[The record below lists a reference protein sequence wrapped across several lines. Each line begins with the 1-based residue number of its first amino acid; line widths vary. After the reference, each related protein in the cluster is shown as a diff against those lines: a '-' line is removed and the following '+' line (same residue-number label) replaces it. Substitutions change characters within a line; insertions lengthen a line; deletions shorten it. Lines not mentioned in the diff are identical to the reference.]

1 MLAKG
6 YPMVTVNDT
15 LEIPRGAPTSRSF
28 SQPFWDGT
36 KEKKLKI
43 QFDKSVGKYQWLP
56 RATSRFT
63 GRKSVLEWREVKG
76 EGEIFSFTLVHR
88 ARPPFQG
95 KEPFFIAVATLPEG
109 VQIMA
114 NTVGITAEE
123 MKVGLEVKPY
133 WHPLPDGYHML
144 MWQKA

>member
-1 MLAKG
+1 
-6 YPMVTVNDT
+6 MVKVNDT
-15 LEIPRGAPTSRSF
+15 LSIERGAPAARSF
-28 SQPFWDGT
+28 SQPYWNGT

-43 QFDKSVGKYQWLP
+43 QYDTSVGKYQWLP

-63 GRKSVLEWREVKG
+63 GRKSVLEWREAKG
-76 EGEIFSFTLVHR
+76 NGEIYSFTLVQR

-114 NTVGITAEE
+114 NTVGISAEE
-123 MKVGLEVKPY
+123 MKVGLKVKPY
-133 WHPLPDGYHML
+133 WHPLPEGYHML

>member
-1 MLAKG
+1 
-6 YPMVTVNDT
+6 MVTVNDT
-15 LEIPRGAPTSRSF
+15 LNIERGAPQSRSF

-36 KEKKLKI
+36 KQKKLMV
-43 QFDKSVGKYQWLP
+43 QYDTSVGRYQWLP

-76 EGEIFSFTLVHR
+76 DAEIYSFTLVYR

-95 KEPFFIAVATLPEG
+95 KEPFYIAVATLPEG

-114 NTVGITAEE
+114 NTVGISQEE
-123 MKVGLEVKPY
+123 MKVGLKVKPY
-133 WHPLPDGYHML
+133 WHPLPDGFHLL

>member
-1 MLAKG
+1 
-6 YPMVTVNDT
+6 MVTVNDT

-43 QFDKSVGKYQWLP
+43 QFDKSVGKFQWLP

>member
-1 MLAKG
+1 
-6 YPMVTVNDT
+6 MVTVNDT